1 MIPVIIE
8 DLISKVTDKNLRSDQ
23 KQHYAGTLYNI
34 REQVEKALK
43 QYETERN
50 FKK

>member
-8 DLISKVTDKNLRSDQ
+8 DLIKKVTDKNIHPDH

-34 REQVEKALK
+34 REQVEAALK
-43 QYETERN
+43 KYETERN

>member
-8 DLISKVTDKNLRSDQ
+8 DLIGKVTDKNLHSDK
-23 KQHYAGTLYNI
+23 KQHYANTLYDI
-34 REQVEKALK
+34 REQVDRALK

>member
-8 DLISKVTDKNLRSDQ
+8 DLISKITDKNLRPDQ

-34 REQVEKALK
+34 RDQVEKALK
-43 QYETERN
+43 KYETERN

>member
-8 DLISKVTDKNLRSDQ
+8 DLIAKVTNQNLRSDQ
-23 KQHYAGTLYNI
+23 KQHYANTLYDI
-34 REQVEKALK
+34 RNEVEKALK

-50 FKK
+50 FRK

>member
-8 DLISKVTDKNLRSDQ
+8 DLIEKVTNKNLRGDQ
-23 KQHYAGTLYNI
+23 KQHYANTLYKI
-34 REQVEKALK
+34 REEIDKAIK
-43 QYETERN
+43 KYELERN

>member
-8 DLISKVTDKNLRSDQ
+8 DLINKITDKNLHPNQ

-43 QYETERN
+43 QYEMERN